1 MALHWNLDE
10 LGYKFCTPH
19 PTLFLFGSCFELF
32 LHISHLCCH
41 WPSFSY
47 KNVWNNLSGDIRKQL
62 VWRANTYVCSAHA
75 LIIRRSIETSV
86 QHKFTKYM
94 TEGPYTLCKLGCLG
108 LCLTILWA
116 KRGQIF
122 VCQSTTVVL
131 DRPRET
137 HSPTANLE
145 LWWPK
150 TQNKM
155 RDVQ

>member
-86 QHKFTKYM
+86 QHKFTKYV
-94 TEGPYTLCKLGCLG
+94 TEGPYTLCNFGLSGTMFDYIVSETWSN
-108 LCLTILWA
+108 LCLSIDNGSPRPPPWDTFPD
-116 KRGQIF
+116 GQF
-122 VCQSTTVVL
+122 GAL
-131 DRPRET
+131 M
-137 HSPTANLE
+137 
-145 LWWPK
+145 
-150 TQNKM
+150 TQ
-155 RDVQ
+155 DTE